1 VRRIRPSDTDSKV
14 SASSKNPEEAEGLEA
29 SLISVLDEYGLLD
42 AANVSRLMFQSF
54 SKESLMVLAEKAPAI
69 PRLQLLDRKQL
80 RPPYDAELTAIA
92 GYADGIGPSYRDVDA
107 ELVAAAHRHGLKIHV
122 YTVNDPGE
130 MRRLRALGVDGIFTD
145 FPDRS
150 RDLTLGVALDEVE

>member
-1 VRRIRPSDTDSKV
+1 
-14 SASSKNPEEAEGLEA
+14 
-29 SLISVLDEYGLLD
+29 
-42 AANVSRLMFQSF
+42 
-54 SKESLMVLAEKAPAI
+54 MVLAEKAPAI

-92 GYADGIGPSYRDVDA
+92 GYADGIGPSYSDVDA

-130 MRRLRALGVDGIFTD
+130 MNNLATTNQYKNVLFKHQEYLQNWIIGSA
-145 FPDRS
+145 DRDAES
-150 RDLTLGVALDEVE
+150 FAVNR